1 MNKLWLIIQ
10 REYLSRVQKKSFILT
25 TLLTPLAFLVFFV
38 FVGFIMG
45 YESDEAKKIAIVDEA
60 NMLRKAIK
68 DDGNI
73 FFTFPDKPL
82 DSLKAEAARGE
93 INGVLVIRPLSDI
106 QAKEHKLFYYSDEQ
120 LSLDVESAIE
130 STIGTRIREYKIAE
144 MNLDPKVVES
154 LRTSIEIDPEPI
166 ADDAEDISS
175 MRTAIGAGLGFLMG
189 IIMYMGVFIYG
200 MMIMRSVM
208 EEKTNRI
215 VEVMISSVKPFQLMM
230 GKIIGVGAVGMTQ
243 FLVWII
249 LIPLVSILVNLVFGF
264 DPQQMQSPGMG
275 AAAQMDPDDMQG
287 KIMMAMQE
295 LGSIDWWV
303 IVPLFLLFFI
313 GGYFLYSSLFA
324 AVGSAIGDDIGE
336 SQSLT
341 LPISIPVLIAF
352 YIMMVSVRTPHSTL
366 AVWASIFPLFSPIVM
381 PARLALRMSVRSIS
395 SALTEQT
402 ATASDLA
409 SFLNASL
416 LPLLAMNAMTRAPRR
431 SRSSL
436 AILRPAVFIV

>member
-1 MNKLWLIIQ
+1 MNKLWLIIK

-25 TLLTPLAFLVFFV
+25 TLLTPLAFLVFFI

-45 YESDEAKKIAIVDEA
+45 YESDEANKIAIVDQD
-60 NMLRKAIK
+60 NMLKRAIK
-68 DDGNI
+68 DDGKT
-73 FFTFPDKPL
+73 FFSFPNASL
-82 DSLKAEAARGE
+82 DTLKAQTARGE
-93 INGVLVIRPLSDI
+93 YNGVLVIPALSDI
-106 QAKEHKLFYYSDEQ
+106 QAKELKLYYYSDDQ

-130 STIGTRIREYKIAE
+130 SAVSSRIRDFKIAT
-144 MNLDPKVVES
+144 MNLDPQLVES
-154 LRTSIEIDPEPI
+154 LKTSVEIDPEPI
-166 ADDAEDISS
+166 AEGGEDISS
-175 MRTAIGAGLGFLMG
+175 MRTAIGAGLGFIMG
-189 IIMYMGVFIYG
+189 IMMYMGVFIYG

-249 LIPLVSILVNLVFGF
+249 LIPLVSVFVNLVFGF
-264 DPQQMQSPGMG
+264 DPQQMQSPGM
-275 AAAQMDPDDMQG
+275 AAAQMDPDDMQSMV
-287 KIMMAMQE
+287 MMAMQE

-303 IVPLFLLFFI
+303 IIPLFLLFFI
-313 GGYFLYSSLFA
+313 GGYFLYASLFA
-324 AVGSAIGDDIGE
+324 AVGSAVGDDIGD

-381 PARLALRMSVRSIS
+381 PARLAFDVPWWQITL
-395 SALTEQT
+395 
-402 ATASDLA
+402 
-409 SFLNASL
+409 SL
-416 LPLLAMNAMTRAPRR
+416 VLLLGTVVFFVWLSGRIYRIG
-431 SRSSL
+431 
-436 AILRPAVFIV
+436 ILMYGKKVTLKELGKWMFYKG

>member
-45 YESDEAKKIAIVDEA
+45 YESDEARKIAIVDEA

-82 DSLKAEAARGE
+82 DSLKAEAGRGE
-93 INGVLVIRPLSDI
+93 INGVLVIPPLSDI

-275 AAAQMDPDDMQG
+275 SAAQMDPDDMQG

-381 PARLALRMSVRSIS
+381 PARLAFDVPWWQI
-395 SALTEQT
+395 ALSLVLLM
-402 ATASDLA
+402 ATVVFFVWLSG
-409 SFLNASL
+409 
-416 LPLLAMNAMTRAPRR
+416 RIYRVG
-431 SRSSL
+431 
-436 AILRPAVFIV
+436 ILMYGKKVTLKELGKWMFYKN